1 LIYVLCKFLGDLL
14 NYFREIPFANMGA
27 VAEISIAYDVYDH
40 VQRQSLAFHL
50 GRETG
55 KIIRIVSRGSQQF
68 TQIMRQIWFNFS
80 PMMTELVLTL
90 VVFGTLFSWEFV
102 VLQLLAVVLYIY
114 LTYRLTEWRASKF
127 KKMAMADQSYNQK
140 ATDSLLN
147 FETVKYFNAE
157 AHEEQRFEKAL
168 NAYKRENIVVA
179 RSLVAL
185 NITQAFVIALSLGAI
200 LVLAYFFVE
209 EGRMTIGT
217 FVMFQQYNLQIYT
230 PLGFLGTLWRWIRQ
244 AMVDVEQVLN
254 LLEVDDKIYENPRA
268 AKPDIRKAEIKFE
281 NVSFTYDS
289 KLPEAEQRTVIDN
302 ISFTVPAG
310 QSVGLV
316 GQTGSGKS
324 TIMRLLY
331 RFYDIQEGRITIDGQ
346 DIKNMKIADLRSNIA
361 IVPQDCVLFNDTIMY
376 NIAYGGIREADIRE
390 MISDKA
396 KDLDLIKRIV
406 PAAKRA
412 QIHKFVME
420 KQQGYWERVGERGLK
435 LSGGE
440 K

>member
-1 LIYVLCKFLGDLL
+1 MIYVLCKFLGDLL

>member
-1 LIYVLCKFLGDLL
+1 
-14 NYFREIPFANMGA
+14 MGA

-55 KIIRIVSRGSQQF
+55 KIIRVVSRGSQQF

-80 PMMTELVLTL
+80 PMMTELILTL

-185 NITQAFVIALSLGAI
+185 NIT
-200 LVLAYFFVE
+200 
-209 EGRMTIGT
+209 
-217 FVMFQQYNLQIYT
+217 
-230 PLGFLGTLWRWIRQ
+230 
-244 AMVDVEQVLN
+244 
-254 LLEVDDKIYENPRA
+254 
-268 AKPDIRKAEIKFE
+268 
-281 NVSFTYDS
+281 
-289 KLPEAEQRTVIDN
+289 
-302 ISFTVPAG
+302 
-310 QSVGLV
+310 
-316 GQTGSGKS
+316 
-324 TIMRLLY
+324 
-331 RFYDIQEGRITIDGQ
+331 
-346 DIKNMKIADLRSNIA
+346 
-361 IVPQDCVLFNDTIMY
+361 
-376 NIAYGGIREADIRE
+376 
-390 MISDKA
+390 
-396 KDLDLIKRIV
+396 
-406 PAAKRA
+406 
-412 QIHKFVME
+412 
-420 KQQGYWERVGERGLK
+420 
-435 LSGGE
+435 
-440 K
+440 